1 MKWPEENFSA
11 NLPNICR
18 LCMAEGTECM
28 QQIFAECEHDGE
40 RFQLSSRIKAVTSL
54 KVEPGD
60 QLPEQACQHCV
71 AQINRWY
78 DFKMLCESS
87 DTILR
92 QQLGHSNSDVEV
104 IMDFDTVGESLQTG
118 LLFNGDSFS
127 NNQQVEPITNGFSS
141 PLPFVCTLCEAR
153 FSRKML
159 LKQHIAA
166 HCGEPPHPCNRC
178 NAGFTQKVELVKHM
192 LTHSPV
198 QRVPHRVYRP
208 SFACAVCQ
216 CSFRSPQSLLHHQ
229 TSHSTVFRFR
239 CIYCSLACM
248 STVQLRFHL
257 RQHVRKRT
265 TCSRCHN
272 TFSSSFALYGHQCQ
286 VSKTELPFH
295 T

>member
-104 IMDFDTVGESLQTG
+104 IM
-118 LLFNGDSFS
+118 
-127 NNQQVEPITNGFSS
+127 
-141 PLPFVCTLCEAR
+141 VCD
-153 FSRKML
+153 
-159 LKQHIAA
+159 
-166 HCGEPPHPCNRC
+166 
-178 NAGFTQKVELVKHM
+178 
-192 LTHSPV
+192 
-198 QRVPHRVYRP
+198 
-208 SFACAVCQ
+208 
-216 CSFRSPQSLLHHQ
+216 
-229 TSHSTVFRFR
+229 
-239 CIYCSLACM
+239 
-248 STVQLRFHL
+248 
-257 RQHVRKRT
+257 
-265 TCSRCHN
+265 TCSVN
-272 TFSSSFALYGHQCQ
+272 
-286 VSKTELPFH
+286 
-295 T
+295 